1 MGGEVMRM
9 LGHKLSPEALKECID
24 EVDGDGSGFVDLS
37 EFMELMTKKTKEME
51 DEKEVREA
59 FRVLDKDGKGTISA
73 EVIKEILLELD
84 PGLTSKL
91 LVVIFVLRVSSIL
104 SDSRPAN
111 FQEKSLW
118 DARPRDVVELVVVDI
133 VVVVVTWTLVYR
145 ERTRFIV
152 LIPDPSEFYL
162 HNRTTTNKK
171 QTI

>member
-1 MGGEVMRM
+1 MEFKGKRQ
-9 LGHKLSPEALKECID
+9 SY
-24 EVDGDGSGFVDLS
+24 S
-37 EFMELMTKKTKEME
+37 E
-51 DEKEVREA
+51 DV
-59 FRVLDKDGKGTISA
+59 
-73 EVIKEILLELD
+73 
-84 PGLTSKL
+84 LTSKL

-133 VVVVVTWTLVYR
+133 VVVVVVTWTLVYR

>member
-1 MGGEVMRM
+1 MEFKGKRQ
-9 LGHKLSPEALKECID
+9 SY
-24 EVDGDGSGFVDLS
+24 S
-37 EFMELMTKKTKEME
+37 E
-51 DEKEVREA
+51 DV
-59 FRVLDKDGKGTISA
+59 
-73 EVIKEILLELD
+73 
-84 PGLTSKL
+84 LTSKL

-133 VVVVVTWTLVYR
+133 VVVVVTLVYR

>member
-1 MGGEVMRM
+1 M
-9 LGHKLSPEALKECID
+9 ECK
-24 EVDGDGSGFVDLS
+24 GKRQSYS
-37 EFMELMTKKTKEME
+37 E
-51 DEKEVREA
+51 DV
-59 FRVLDKDGKGTISA
+59 
-73 EVIKEILLELD
+73 
-84 PGLTSKL
+84 LTSKL

-133 VVVVVTWTLVYR
+133 VVVVVVTWTLVYR

>member
-1 MGGEVMRM
+1 M
-9 LGHKLSPEALKECID
+9 ECK
-24 EVDGDGSGFVDLS
+24 GKRQSYS
-37 EFMELMTKKTKEME
+37 E
-51 DEKEVREA
+51 DV
-59 FRVLDKDGKGTISA
+59 
-73 EVIKEILLELD
+73 
-84 PGLTSKL
+84 LTSKL

>member
-1 MGGEVMRM
+1 MEFKGKRQ
-9 LGHKLSPEALKECID
+9 SY
-24 EVDGDGSGFVDLS
+24 S
-37 EFMELMTKKTKEME
+37 E
-51 DEKEVREA
+51 DV
-59 FRVLDKDGKGTISA
+59 
-73 EVIKEILLELD
+73 
-84 PGLTSKL
+84 LTSKL

-133 VVVVVTWTLVYR
+133 VVVVVVVTWTLVYR

-162 HNRTTTNKK
+162 HNRTTTDKK

>member
-1 MGGEVMRM
+1 MERKGKRQ
-9 LGHKLSPEALKECID
+9 SY
-24 EVDGDGSGFVDLS
+24 S
-37 EFMELMTKKTKEME
+37 E
-51 DEKEVREA
+51 DV
-59 FRVLDKDGKGTISA
+59 
-73 EVIKEILLELD
+73 
-84 PGLTSKL
+84 LTSKL
-91 LVVIFVLRVSSIL
+91 LVAIFVLRVSSIL

-133 VVVVVTWTLVYR
+133 VVVVVVTWTLVYR

>member
-1 MGGEVMRM
+1 MERKGKRQ
-9 LGHKLSPEALKECID
+9 SY
-24 EVDGDGSGFVDLS
+24 S
-37 EFMELMTKKTKEME
+37 E
-51 DEKEVREA
+51 DV
-59 FRVLDKDGKGTISA
+59 
-73 EVIKEILLELD
+73 
-84 PGLTSKL
+84 LTSKL

-133 VVVVVTWTLVYR
+133 VVVVVVTWTLVYR

>member
-1 MGGEVMRM
+1 MEFKGKRQ
-9 LGHKLSPEALKECID
+9 SY
-24 EVDGDGSGFVDLS
+24 S
-37 EFMELMTKKTKEME
+37 E
-51 DEKEVREA
+51 DV
-59 FRVLDKDGKGTISA
+59 
-73 EVIKEILLELD
+73 
-84 PGLTSKL
+84 LTSKL

-118 DARPRDVVELVVVDI
+118 DARPRDVVELVVVDNVV